1 MKPETFQVDLSGTV
15 AVITGGG
22 GVLCSSFGEAL
33 AVSGAKVALLDINLS
48 AAEAAAERIRLAG
61 GDAIGVQA
69 DCLDKGSLSAAAEA
83 VRERFGPC
91 DLLINGAGGNNPA
104 ATTTQEGFDPFC
116 MNIPGE
122 QSFFDIDGDKFG
134 FVFDLNVKAAVLT
147 TQVFAKEMIGRG
159 GNILNVSSMN
169 AFRPL
174 TKIPA
179 YSAAKAAVSNLTQWL
194 AVYFAPAGIRVNAI
208 APGFFIT
215 GQNHDLLL
223 NPDGSYKPRAE
234 KIIAHTPQKRFG
246 EPKDL
251 IGTLLWLASEEA
263 SGFVNGT
270 VIPVD
275 GGFAAYSG
283 V

>member
-1 MKPETFQVDLSGTV
+1 MQTYHVDLSGVV
-15 AVITGGG
+15 AVITGAG
-22 GVLCSSFGEAL
+22 GVLCSGFAADL
-33 AVSGAKVALLDINLS
+33 AACGAAVALLDINL
-48 AAEAAAERIRLAG
+48 EAAERAASAIREAG
-61 GDAIGVQA
+61 GKALAVKA
-69 DCLDKGSLSAAAEA
+69 DCLSAESLRAAREAVAAA
-83 VRERFGPC
+83 FGPC
-91 DLLINGAGGNNPA
+91 SLLVNGAGGNNAAANTSHETLEPSLLDDPA
-104 ATTTQEGFDPFC
+104 ET
-116 MNIPGE
+116 
-122 QSFFDIDGDKFG
+122 SFFDLDSAAFG
-134 FVFDLNVKAAVLT
+134 KVFDLNVRAAVLT
-147 TQVFAKEMIGRG
+147 TQVFARDMVSTG
-159 GNILNVSSMN
+159 GNIINISSMN

-179 YSAAKAAVSNLTQWL
+179 YSAAKAAVSNFTQWL
-194 AVYFAPAGIRVNAI
+194 AVYLAPCHIRVNAI

-246 EPKDL
+246 QPSDL
-251 IGTLLWLASEEA
+251 TGTLLWLCSEEM